1 VQASNIEREVE
12 RRSQVRERGHVGD
25 QETCPC
31 LGRVT
36 SRASSSGR
44 DRGRREIDPDGMPA
58 VTREVH
64 DVGAGP
70 AAKVQC
76 TSGRWPLVLDERDEL
91 RWDDAGVPAW
101 TAKAVAKIEDQASY
115 HVAPVRSS
123 ERLTAGSIGTHVLEA
138 AVAQFNDKVTPKDFV
153 KMAPEYKDL
162 LIRLLTIQAD
172 CEIGGPHIYVDHWT
186 LRAPTV
192 DDQWRV
198 ARIASEEID
207 HCRKMLRLLNLID
220 VDRSD
225 ILERP
230 RSKREVDAFKED
242 MPTWADFAAFGFL
255 IDKVGQYQLE
265 EMVGSTFA
273 PIDDTLPVILREEK
287 GHVAYGEQQLEKLVR
302 SGDDGKAQAQAAI
315 DKWFVVGLDMFGK
328 SGSSRTERYLEWGL
342 KRRTNEEARRQYIA
356 EMEPKIA
363 ALGLIVPDRLQGRK
377 YL

>member
-1 VQASNIEREVE
+1 MS
-12 RRSQVRERGHVGD
+12 
-25 QETCPC
+25 
-31 LGRVT
+31 
-36 SRASSSGR
+36 
-44 DRGRREIDPDGMPA
+44 
-58 VTREVH
+58 
-64 DVGAGP
+64 
-70 AAKVQC
+70 
-76 TSGRWPLVLDERDEL
+76 
-91 RWDDAGVPAW
+91 
-101 TAKAVAKIEDQASY
+101 
-115 HVAPVRSS
+115 
-123 ERLTAGSIGTHVLEA
+123 
-138 AVAQFNDKVTPKDFV
+138 QFNDKVTPKDFV
-153 KMAPEYKDL
+153 KMPPEYKDL

-207 HCRKMLRLLNLID
+207 HCRKMLRLLNLVD

-265 EMVGSTFA
+265 EMLGSTFA

-287 GHVAYGEQQLEKLVR
+287 GHVAYGEQQLQKLID
-302 SGDDGKAQAQAAI
+302 SGDDGKTQAQAAI
-315 DKWFVVGLDMFGK
+315 SKWYGIGLDMFGK

-363 ALGLIVPDRLQGRK
+363 ALGLVVPDRLLGRK

>member
-1 VQASNIEREVE
+1 MS
-12 RRSQVRERGHVGD
+12 
-25 QETCPC
+25 
-31 LGRVT
+31 
-36 SRASSSGR
+36 
-44 DRGRREIDPDGMPA
+44 
-58 VTREVH
+58 
-64 DVGAGP
+64 
-70 AAKVQC
+70 
-76 TSGRWPLVLDERDEL
+76 
-91 RWDDAGVPAW
+91 
-101 TAKAVAKIEDQASY
+101 
-115 HVAPVRSS
+115 
-123 ERLTAGSIGTHVLEA
+123 
-138 AVAQFNDKVTPKDFV
+138 QFNDKVTPKDFV

-207 HCRKMLRLLNLID
+207 HCRKILRLLNLVD

-255 IDKVGQYQLE
+255 IDKVGEYQLE

-302 SGDDGKAQAQAAI
+302 SSADGKAQAQAAI
-315 DKWFVVGLDMFGK
+315 DKWFIIGLDMFGK

-342 KRRTNEEARRQYIA
+342 KRRTNEEARSQYIA

-363 ALGLIVPDRLQGRK
+363 ALGLVVPDRLLGRK

>member
-1 VQASNIEREVE
+1 
-12 RRSQVRERGHVGD
+12 
-25 QETCPC
+25 
-31 LGRVT
+31 
-36 SRASSSGR
+36 
-44 DRGRREIDPDGMPA
+44 M
-58 VTREVH
+58 
-64 DVGAGP
+64 
-70 AAKVQC
+70 
-76 TSGRWPLVLDERDEL
+76 
-91 RWDDAGVPAW
+91 
-101 TAKAVAKIEDQASY
+101 
-115 HVAPVRSS
+115 
-123 ERLTAGSIGTHVLEA
+123 
-138 AVAQFNDKVTPKDFV
+138 AQFNDKVTPKDFG
-153 KMAPEYKDL
+153 KMPPEYKDL

-207 HCRKMLRLLNLID
+207 HCRKILRLLNLVE

-255 IDKVGQYQLE
+255 IDKVGEYQLE

-302 SGDDGKAQAQAAI
+302 SSADGKAQAQAAI
-315 DKWFVVGLDMFGK
+315 DKWFIVGLDMFGK
-328 SGSSRTERYLEWGL
+328 SGSARTERYLAWGL

-363 ALGLIVPDRLQGRK
+363 ALGLVVPDRLQGRK

>member
-1 VQASNIEREVE
+1 MS
-12 RRSQVRERGHVGD
+12 
-25 QETCPC
+25 
-31 LGRVT
+31 
-36 SRASSSGR
+36 
-44 DRGRREIDPDGMPA
+44 
-58 VTREVH
+58 
-64 DVGAGP
+64 
-70 AAKVQC
+70 
-76 TSGRWPLVLDERDEL
+76 
-91 RWDDAGVPAW
+91 
-101 TAKAVAKIEDQASY
+101 
-115 HVAPVRSS
+115 
-123 ERLTAGSIGTHVLEA
+123 
-138 AVAQFNDKVTPKDFV
+138 QFNDKVTPKDFA

-207 HCRKMLRLLNLID
+207 HCRKILRLLNLVD

-255 IDKVGQYQLE
+255 IDKVGEYQLE

-273 PIDDTLPVILREEK
+273 PIDDTLPIILREEK
-287 GHVAYGEQQLEKLVR
+287 GHVAYGEQQLEKLVK
-302 SGDDGKAQAQAAI
+302 SSAEGKAQAQAAI
-315 DKWFVVGLDMFGK
+315 DKWFIVGLDMFGK

-342 KRRTNEEARRQYIA
+342 KRRTNEEARRQYLA

-363 ALGLIVPDRLQGRK
+363 ALGLVVPDRLLGRK

>member
-1 VQASNIEREVE
+1 MS
-12 RRSQVRERGHVGD
+12 
-25 QETCPC
+25 
-31 LGRVT
+31 
-36 SRASSSGR
+36 
-44 DRGRREIDPDGMPA
+44 
-58 VTREVH
+58 
-64 DVGAGP
+64 
-70 AAKVQC
+70 
-76 TSGRWPLVLDERDEL
+76 
-91 RWDDAGVPAW
+91 
-101 TAKAVAKIEDQASY
+101 
-115 HVAPVRSS
+115 
-123 ERLTAGSIGTHVLEA
+123 
-138 AVAQFNDKVTPKDFV
+138 QFNDKVTPKDFV

-207 HCRKMLRLLNLID
+207 HCRKILRLLNLVD

-255 IDKVGQYQLE
+255 IDKVGEYQLE

-287 GHVAYGEQQLEKLVR
+287 GHVAYGEQQLEKLVK
-302 SGDDGKAQAQAAI
+302 SSVDGKAQAQAAI
-315 DKWFVVGLDMFGK
+315 DKWFIVGLDMFGK

-342 KRRTNEEARRQYIA
+342 KRRTNEEARSQYIA

-363 ALGLIVPDRLQGRK
+363 ALGLVVPDRLLGRK

>member
-1 VQASNIEREVE
+1 
-12 RRSQVRERGHVGD
+12 
-25 QETCPC
+25 
-31 LGRVT
+31 
-36 SRASSSGR
+36 
-44 DRGRREIDPDGMPA
+44 M
-58 VTREVH
+58 
-64 DVGAGP
+64 
-70 AAKVQC
+70 
-76 TSGRWPLVLDERDEL
+76 
-91 RWDDAGVPAW
+91 
-101 TAKAVAKIEDQASY
+101 
-115 HVAPVRSS
+115 
-123 ERLTAGSIGTHVLEA
+123 
-138 AVAQFNDKVTPKDFV
+138 AQFNDKVTPKDFV

-255 IDKVGQYQLE
+255 IDKVGEYQLE

-287 GHVAYGEQQLEKLVR
+287 GHVAYGEQQLQKLID
-302 SGDDGKAQAQAAI
+302 SGADGKEQAQTAI
-315 DKWFVVGLDMFGK
+315 SKWYGIGLDMFGK
-328 SGSSRTERYLEWGL
+328 SGSARTERYLEWGL

-363 ALGLIVPDRLQGRK
+363 ALGLVVPDRLQGRK

>member
-1 VQASNIEREVE
+1 MS
-12 RRSQVRERGHVGD
+12 
-25 QETCPC
+25 
-31 LGRVT
+31 
-36 SRASSSGR
+36 
-44 DRGRREIDPDGMPA
+44 
-58 VTREVH
+58 
-64 DVGAGP
+64 
-70 AAKVQC
+70 
-76 TSGRWPLVLDERDEL
+76 
-91 RWDDAGVPAW
+91 
-101 TAKAVAKIEDQASY
+101 
-115 HVAPVRSS
+115 
-123 ERLTAGSIGTHVLEA
+123 
-138 AVAQFNDKVTPKDFV
+138 QFNDKVTPKDFV

-207 HCRKMLRLLNLID
+207 HCRKILRLLNLVD

-255 IDKVGQYQLE
+255 IDKVGEYQLE

-287 GHVAYGEQQLEKLVR
+287 GHVAYGEQQLEKLVK
-302 SGDDGKAQAQAAI
+302 SSADGKAQAQAAI
-315 DKWFVVGLDMFGK
+315 DKWFIVGLDMFGK

-342 KRRTNEEARRQYIA
+342 KRRTNEEARSQYIA

-363 ALGLIVPDRLQGRK
+363 ALGLVVPDRLLGRK

>member
-1 VQASNIEREVE
+1 MS
-12 RRSQVRERGHVGD
+12 
-25 QETCPC
+25 
-31 LGRVT
+31 
-36 SRASSSGR
+36 
-44 DRGRREIDPDGMPA
+44 
-58 VTREVH
+58 
-64 DVGAGP
+64 
-70 AAKVQC
+70 
-76 TSGRWPLVLDERDEL
+76 
-91 RWDDAGVPAW
+91 
-101 TAKAVAKIEDQASY
+101 
-115 HVAPVRSS
+115 
-123 ERLTAGSIGTHVLEA
+123 
-138 AVAQFNDKVTPKDFV
+138 QFNDKVTPKDFE

-207 HCRKMLRLLNLID
+207 HCRKILRLLNLID

-255 IDKVGQYQLE
+255 IDKVGEYQLE

-273 PIDDTLPVILREEK
+273 PIDDTLPIILREEK
-287 GHVAYGEQQLEKLVR
+287 GHVAYGEQQLEKLVK
-302 SGDDGKAQAQAAI
+302 SSAEGKAQAQAAI
-315 DKWFVVGLDMFGK
+315 DKWFIVGLDMFGK

-342 KRRTNEEARRQYIA
+342 KRRTNEEARSQYIA

-363 ALGLIVPDRLQGRK
+363 ALGLVVPNRLLGRK

>member
-1 VQASNIEREVE
+1 MV
-12 RRSQVRERGHVGD
+12 
-25 QETCPC
+25 
-31 LGRVT
+31 
-36 SRASSSGR
+36 
-44 DRGRREIDPDGMPA
+44 
-58 VTREVH
+58 
-64 DVGAGP
+64 
-70 AAKVQC
+70 
-76 TSGRWPLVLDERDEL
+76 
-91 RWDDAGVPAW
+91 
-101 TAKAVAKIEDQASY
+101 
-115 HVAPVRSS
+115 
-123 ERLTAGSIGTHVLEA
+123 
-138 AVAQFNDKVTPKDFV
+138 QFNDKVTPKDFA
-153 KMAPEYKDL
+153 KMPTEYRDL
-162 LIRLLTIQAD
+162 LVRLLTIQAD

-207 HCRKMLRLLNLID
+207 HCRKMLRLLNLVD

-225 ILERP
+225 ILDRP

-287 GHVAYGEQQLEKLVR
+287 GHVAYGEQQLQKLVK
-302 SGDDGKAQAQAAI
+302 SGRDGKAQAQAAI
-315 DKWFVVGLDMFGK
+315 QKWFIVGLDMFGQ
-328 SGSSRTERYLEWGL
+328 SASARTERYIEWGL

-363 ALGLIVPDRLQGRK
+363 ALGLVAPDRLQGRK

>member
-1 VQASNIEREVE
+1 MS
-12 RRSQVRERGHVGD
+12 
-25 QETCPC
+25 
-31 LGRVT
+31 
-36 SRASSSGR
+36 
-44 DRGRREIDPDGMPA
+44 
-58 VTREVH
+58 
-64 DVGAGP
+64 
-70 AAKVQC
+70 
-76 TSGRWPLVLDERDEL
+76 
-91 RWDDAGVPAW
+91 
-101 TAKAVAKIEDQASY
+101 
-115 HVAPVRSS
+115 
-123 ERLTAGSIGTHVLEA
+123 
-138 AVAQFNDKVTPKDFV
+138 QFNDKVTPKDFV

-207 HCRKMLRLLNLID
+207 HCRKILRLLNLVD

-242 MPTWADFAAFGFL
+242 MPSWADFAAFGFL

-287 GHVAYGEQQLEKLVR
+287 GHVAYGEQQLQKLVE
-302 SGDDGKAQAQAAI
+302 SGADGKTQAQAAI
-315 DKWFVVGLDMFGK
+315 SKWYGIGLDMFGK

-342 KRRTNEEARRQYIA
+342 KRRTNEEARSQYIA

-363 ALGLIVPDRLQGRK
+363 ALGLVVPDRLLGRK

>member
-1 VQASNIEREVE
+1 M
-12 RRSQVRERGHVGD
+12 
-25 QETCPC
+25 T
-31 LGRVT
+31 
-36 SRASSSGR
+36 
-44 DRGRREIDPDGMPA
+44 
-58 VTREVH
+58 
-64 DVGAGP
+64 
-70 AAKVQC
+70 
-76 TSGRWPLVLDERDEL
+76 
-91 RWDDAGVPAW
+91 
-101 TAKAVAKIEDQASY
+101 
-115 HVAPVRSS
+115 
-123 ERLTAGSIGTHVLEA
+123 
-138 AVAQFNDKVTPKDFV
+138 QFNDKVTPKDFV

-207 HCRKMLRLLNLID
+207 HCRKILRLLNLVD

-255 IDKVGQYQLE
+255 IDKVGEYQLE

-287 GHVAYGEQQLEKLVR
+287 GHVAYGEQQLEKLVK
-302 SGDDGKAQAQAAI
+302 SSAEGKAQAQAAI
-315 DKWFVVGLDMFGK
+315 DKWFIVGLDMLGK

-342 KRRTNEEARRQYIA
+342 KRRTNEEARRQYLA

-363 ALGLIVPDRLQGRK
+363 ALGLVVPDRLLGRK

>member
-1 VQASNIEREVE
+1 MS
-12 RRSQVRERGHVGD
+12 
-25 QETCPC
+25 
-31 LGRVT
+31 
-36 SRASSSGR
+36 
-44 DRGRREIDPDGMPA
+44 
-58 VTREVH
+58 
-64 DVGAGP
+64 
-70 AAKVQC
+70 
-76 TSGRWPLVLDERDEL
+76 
-91 RWDDAGVPAW
+91 
-101 TAKAVAKIEDQASY
+101 
-115 HVAPVRSS
+115 
-123 ERLTAGSIGTHVLEA
+123 
-138 AVAQFNDKVTPKDFV
+138 QFNDKVAPKDFV
-153 KMAPEYKDL
+153 KMPPEYRDL

-207 HCRKMLRLLNLID
+207 HCRKMLRLLNLVD

-287 GHVAYGEQQLEKLVR
+287 GHVAYGEQQLQALID
-302 SGDDGKAQAQAAI
+302 SGDDGKTQAQAAI
-315 DKWFVVGLDMFGK
+315 SKWYGIGLDMFGK

-363 ALGLIVPDRLQGRK
+363 ALGLVVPDRLLGRK

>member
-1 VQASNIEREVE
+1 MS
-12 RRSQVRERGHVGD
+12 
-25 QETCPC
+25 
-31 LGRVT
+31 
-36 SRASSSGR
+36 
-44 DRGRREIDPDGMPA
+44 
-58 VTREVH
+58 
-64 DVGAGP
+64 
-70 AAKVQC
+70 
-76 TSGRWPLVLDERDEL
+76 
-91 RWDDAGVPAW
+91 
-101 TAKAVAKIEDQASY
+101 
-115 HVAPVRSS
+115 
-123 ERLTAGSIGTHVLEA
+123 
-138 AVAQFNDKVTPKDFV
+138 QFNDKVTPKDFV

-207 HCRKMLRLLNLID
+207 HCRKILRLLNLVD

-255 IDKVGQYQLE
+255 IDKVGEYQLE

-273 PIDDTLPVILREEK
+273 PIDDTLPIILREEK
-287 GHVAYGEQQLEKLVR
+287 GHVAYGEQQLEKLVK
-302 SGDDGKAQAQAAI
+302 SSAEGKAQAQAAI
-315 DKWFVVGLDMFGK
+315 DKWFIVGLDMFGK

-342 KRRTNEEARRQYIA
+342 KRRTNEEARRQYLA

-363 ALGLIVPDRLQGRK
+363 ALGLVVPDRLLGRK

>member
-1 VQASNIEREVE
+1 MS
-12 RRSQVRERGHVGD
+12 
-25 QETCPC
+25 
-31 LGRVT
+31 
-36 SRASSSGR
+36 
-44 DRGRREIDPDGMPA
+44 
-58 VTREVH
+58 
-64 DVGAGP
+64 
-70 AAKVQC
+70 
-76 TSGRWPLVLDERDEL
+76 
-91 RWDDAGVPAW
+91 
-101 TAKAVAKIEDQASY
+101 
-115 HVAPVRSS
+115 
-123 ERLTAGSIGTHVLEA
+123 
-138 AVAQFNDKVTPKDFV
+138 QFNDKVTPKDFL

-207 HCRKMLRLLNLID
+207 HCRKILRLLNLID

-225 ILERP
+225 ILQRP

-255 IDKVGQYQLE
+255 IDKVGEYQLE

-273 PIDDTLPVILREEK
+273 PIDDTLPIILREEK

-302 SGDDGKAQAQAAI
+302 SSADGKAQAQAAI
-315 DKWFVVGLDMFGK
+315 DKWFIVGLDMFGK
-328 SGSSRTERYLEWGL
+328 SGSARTERYLEWGL
-342 KRRTNEEARRQYIA
+342 KRRTNEEARSQYIA

-363 ALGLIVPDRLQGRK
+363 ALGLVVPDRLLGRK